1 MQTTSNLTGAD
12 SPPAAATDEAT
23 AVTRSARLC
32 WHAAQ
37 ICDVLRGALEALHA
51 ALNQV
56 GEHTD
61 EIIGLALDIG
71 LAIDALTVPVPA
83 PPEGNGQ

>member
-1 MQTTSNLTGAD
+1 MQTTSNLAGAD

-32 WHAAQ
+32 WHASQ
-37 ICDVLRGALEALHA
+37 ICDVLRGALEELHA
-51 ALNQV
+51 ALDQV

-71 LAIDALTVPVPA
+71 LAIDALIVPA
-83 PPEGNGQ
+83 TAPREGSRQ